1 MLIMA
6 GSVEHEAFSPLEWNA
21 EVLEVKDETPTVRTF
36 RFSRPKAPF
45 SFRPGQY
52 MAVKLDDVADP
63 RGDSRTFSISSSP
76 TDEDHISVTT
86 RLGPSPFKQR
96 LFQINRGEEVNL
108 WAPFGSFVL
117 EDNHPAVLLGGGIG
131 ITPFRSMI
139 RFAAAMRLMTP
150 IVLLYSSRIAEEIV
164 YRKELETL
172 AQQWKDFR
180 PVLCVSRPAE
190 SRVQWSGRTGHV
202 DADLIREIAASLQD
216 PVYYAC
222 GPPSMVQELRQQLT
236 QKLRVPDA
244 SVRTELFTGY

>member
-1 MLIMA
+1 MA
-6 GSVEHEAFSPLEWNA
+6 GLVEREAFSPLEWNA
-21 EVLEVKDETPTVRTF
+21 EVLEVKDETPSVKTF

-45 SFRPGQY
+45 VFRPGQY
-52 MAVKLDDVADP
+52 MAVKVNNVADP

-131 ITPFRSMI
+131 VTPFRSMI
-139 RFAAAMRLMTP
+139 RFAAARGLKTP
-150 IVLLYSSRIAEEIV
+150 ILLLYSSRVAEEIV
-164 YRKELETL
+164 YRTEFETL
-172 AQQWKDFR
+172 ALQWKGFR

-202 DADLIREIAASLQD
+202 DADLIHETTASLHD

-222 GPPSMVQELRQQLT
+222 GPQAMVQELRMQLT
-236 QKLRVPDA
+236 QKLKVPDA